1 MNTILID
8 CDGVILDWED
18 GFHTY
23 MQSLGYFKNNIT
35 GFLESQYD
43 LDYSVIRTH
52 IRKFNQS
59 NCIEDLPTIDNSTY
73 YMQELKKQNYKFVCI
88 TSLSLNKSIQKRRL
102 KNLEKL
108 LGKDFFED
116 VIFLDTYQPKDN
128 VLKNYANTGYWWIED
143 NITNAIV
150 GKSLGLQSILF
161 RNNAEGLASV
171 STWKELY
178 WKIIEHE

>member
-59 NCIEDLPTIDNSTY
+59 NSP
-73 YMQELKKQNYKFVCI
+73 
-88 TSLSLNKSIQKRRL
+88 R
-102 KNLEKL
+102 
-108 LGKDFFED
+108 
-116 VIFLDTYQPKDN
+116 
-128 VLKNYANTGYWWIED
+128 
-143 NITNAIV
+143 
-150 GKSLGLQSILF
+150 
-161 RNNAEGLASV
+161 
-171 STWKELY
+171 
-178 WKIIEHE
+178 